1 MAVTSF
7 AVTPVHSFQV
17 MMKREKSSRM
27 AIGTNNHYRIE
38 DIHGRHF
45 METAQ
50 AAGLPKAMARAAIEE
65 TVTSAHNAL
74 KQVQEPLPRAF
85 PTAIHAAVSRAVASR
100 VSVFASLT

>member
-1 MAVTSF
+1 MLTAQPSLDAGQIERKQMKLAMAV
-7 AVTPVHSFQV
+7 
-17 MMKREKSSRM
+17 
-27 AIGTNNHYRIE
+27 GTNNHYRIE
-38 DIHGRHF
+38 GIHGRHF

-65 TVTSAHNAL
+65 IVTSAHKAL
-74 KQVQEPLPRAF
+74 KQVQEALPRAF